1 MQPSVTKDVSPPAR
15 KLPLWALCL
24 FFMIA
29 GIPYGSVV
37 GFATGWVP
45 RILDDVHH
53 LRMKSI
59 GWYAA
64 AVMIPAYLRF
74 LYAPIVDIWLRRK
87 TWLLIVTT
95 LSATCLCLAI
105 FQPLPEHFGRFV
117 ALIFAAKIFSG
128 LISAS
133 YGGLMATLVDPQH
146 RGKIA
151 GWNYAGNLGAGGL
164 VWFLT
169 IKFGKNNLQVAQIVA
184 VCMLLPAAVMLSLP
198 EPRRAMGRISEVFGN
213 VYREFTTALKS
224 KDVLLGMLF
233 CLSPVGTVALTNLF
247 SGMGHA
253 YQANKDVVAFFG
265 GGLGGLISA
274 LGSIAGGYLCDRF
287 HRRSMYLLSGVLT
300 AVVCMGMVFANKTPT
315 TYAIGLLAYFLV
327 AGLAYAAFNAVV
339 LESIGKAGKSASAQ
353 YALFVS
359 AGNFAI
365 FYMEILD
372 TRWER
377 FSIPGVPAG
386 VNQLLD
392 GDGNFSI
399 LNILDPSPGVNSVL
413 FSDAVFNLLGVLL
426 LALAW
431 GWLRHHAKRKRQ
443 MTPGVVQ

>member
-1 MQPSVTKDVSPPAR
+1 MQPSAAKDVSPPAR

-45 RILDDVHH
+45 YILK
-53 LRMKSI
+53 LKGLKLTNI

-64 AVMIPAYLRF
+64 AMMIPAYLRF

-87 TWLLIVTT
+87 TWLFIVTA
-95 LSATCLCLAI
+95 LSTTCLCLAV
-105 FQPLPEHFGRFV
+105 FQPLPQHLGRFV
-117 ALIFAAKIFSG
+117 ALVFTAKVFSG

-151 GWNYAGNLGAGGL
+151 GWNYAGNLGAAGL

-169 IKFGKNNLQVAQIVA
+169 IKFGKNNLQVAQIVV

-224 KDVLLGMLF
+224 KEVLLGMLF

-247 SGMGHA
+247 SALGHS
-253 YQANKDVVAFFG
+253 YQADKDVVAFFG
-265 GGLGGLISA
+265 GGLGGLVSA
-274 LGSIAGGYLCDRF
+274 VGAIAGGYLCDRF
-287 HRRSMYLLSGVLT
+287 HRRSVYLLSGVLT
-300 AVVCMGMVFANKTPT
+300 AVVCMGMLFATKNPS
-315 TYAIGLLAYFLV
+315 TYAIGLLAYSLV

-353 YALFVS
+353 YTLFVS

-365 FYMEILD
+365 FYMQILD
-372 TRWER
+372 TRWENIH
-377 FSIPGVPAG
+377 IPGMPSRIDSPLGADGHFRILSMFVRADDA
-386 VNQLLD
+386 VN
-392 GDGNFSI
+392 GTFAA
-399 LNILDPSPGVNSVL
+399 
-413 FSDAVFNLLGVLL
+413 DAVFNLLGVLL